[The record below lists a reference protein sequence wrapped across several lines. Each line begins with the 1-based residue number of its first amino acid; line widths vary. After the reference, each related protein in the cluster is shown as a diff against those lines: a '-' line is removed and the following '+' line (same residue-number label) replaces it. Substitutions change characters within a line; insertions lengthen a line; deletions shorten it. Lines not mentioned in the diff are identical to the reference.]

1 MRTSALLLLVLASP
15 LVAQQRT
22 PGMVHPDPIP
32 QIMTSA
38 HGEVKVTP
46 DRATIFIGVQ
56 TRAATAAA
64 ASAQNASK
72 QRAVLDTIRA
82 RGVPPELIS
91 TVEYNVYPEQVFDRD
106 AKGEERNRIVG
117 YNVTNTVRVEVR
129 KLDDLGSIIDAA
141 LAKGA
146 NGINSLQFFSSRA
159 DSARRA
165 ALADAVV
172 KARADAEALAG
183 AAGGRLGELIE
194 LVASPMY
201 SPPRPYLMSDLR
213 QAKAAEATPI
223 SPGEQSIDASVTARW
238 RFVGARD

>member
-1 MRTSALLLLVLASP
+1 MRTSALFLLVLAPP
-15 LVAQQRT
+15 LVAQQGT
-22 PGMVHPDPIP
+22 PAMAHPEQIP
-32 QIMTSA
+32 QIVTSA
-38 HGEVKVTP
+38 QGEVKVTP

-64 ASAQNASK
+64 ASAQNARK

-82 RGVPPELIS
+82 RGIPPELIS
-91 TVEYNVYPEQVFDRD
+91 TVEYNVYPEQVFDND
-106 AKGEERNRIVG
+106 SKGEQRNRIIG
-117 YNVTNTVRVEVR
+117 YNVTNTIRVEVR

-146 NGINSLQFFSSRA
+146 NGINSLQFFSSKA

-165 ALADAVV
+165 ALIDAVV

-183 AAGGRLGELIE
+183 AAGGRLAELIE
-194 LVASPMY
+194 LIASPTF

-213 QAKAAEATPI
+213 QARAESTPI

-238 RFVGARD
+238 RFVGSAR